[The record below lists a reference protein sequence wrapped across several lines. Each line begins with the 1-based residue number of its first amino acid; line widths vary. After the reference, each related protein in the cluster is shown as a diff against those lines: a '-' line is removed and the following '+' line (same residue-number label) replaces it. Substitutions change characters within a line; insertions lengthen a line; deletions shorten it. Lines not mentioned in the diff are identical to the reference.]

1 MNSRIALRRRLE
13 APASISLNWM
23 HNDEI
28 GNRQSTVSTSSLSR
42 GKETRCHSAD
52 LAIYLSSD
60 IESGL
65 RVGFVLLRD
74 LWPYSRHFS
83 SDGAMNSLEERSHR
97 AFALPNSRLL
107 TAFRK

>member
-13 APASISLNWM
+13 APASISLDWM

-28 GNRQSTVSTSSLSR
+28 GNGQSTVSTSSLSR

-74 LWPYSRHFS
+74 L
-83 SDGAMNSLEERSHR
+83 
-97 AFALPNSRLL
+97 
-107 TAFRK
+107 